1 MCSTPSGV
9 FMLGGFKGQ
18 QLIVTKEAVEAQR
31 ADHVKRHQDIIEN
44 LEKKVMAAKAR
55 LEGVEAEIEK
65 AYKQRQERFEVE
77 ERAISLQRRQADG
90 HEIRLNQD
98 IEAFKSEKS
107 TWQAQN
113 AKDRASI
120 EALIDKNEA
129 VLSGIQAHR
138 LEMEV
143 STRRV
148 DDYGVRLAIKDDE
161 IKARE
166 ARLQSAQNFYEKQM
180 GEVKALEN
188 RVAQQRTELKIESDT
203 MAVQRATF
211 EENRRSLEALKKS
224 SDEAVFGAREEL
236 ASLVEEKEN
245 LLAVQRKNAEQISDI
260 KKGLEKVAD
269 ENGRLKAW
277 ERTLSI
283 KEGEL
288 STREKNVKA
297 LEQKGG

>member
-1 MCSTPSGV
+1 
-9 FMLGGFKGQ
+9 MLGGFKGQ